1 MQEKLEKKLGVSFQ
15 TKHYLTEAL
24 THCSYTGHLKQQ
36 NNKKVPLNNERL
48 EFFGDA
54 ILKCVCSIYLFE
66 KYPQENE
73 GTLTKKRAHLIS
85 DEALS
90 LVATWYGISEFI
102 LISKSELKS
111 GGLQKNSI
119 LGNAFEAIIG
129 AIFLDQGLMATQTF
143 LCPIFEKLEPLI
155 GELIQE
161 DSKSI
166 LQELLQQH
174 QLALPKYKTKKTTGP
189 DHNKSFFISVEIALN
204 EGLKHFNGK
213 GKTKKRAEQTAAQ
226 EALNFLK
233 DYSFQ

>member
-1 MQEKLEKKLGVSFQ
+1 MLESLEKKLGISFKS
-15 TKHYLTEAL
+15 KHYLTEAI

-36 NNKKVPLNNERL
+36 DNKKIQNNERL

-54 ILKCVCSIYLFE
+54 ILKCICSIYLFE
-66 KYPQENE
+66 KYPLENE
-73 GTLTKKRAHLIS
+73 GSLTKKRAHLIS

-90 LVATWYGISEFI
+90 LVATWYDISKFI

-129 AIFLDQGLMATQTF
+129 AIFLDQGLIATQHF

-166 LQELLQQH
+166 LQELLQKH

-189 DHNKSFFISVEIALN
+189 EHKKLFFISVELALPN
-204 EGLKHFNGK
+204 GLTYFKGK
-213 GKTKKRAEQTAAQ
+213 GKTKKRAEQMAAQ
-226 EALNFLK
+226 EALSFLES
-233 DYSFQ
+233 YSFE